1 MNKEEAKEDILLN
14 RHNKNTSIYYLLLKK
29 YIRKGNNSISDLNSS
44 QYIEYINNPLSLLET
59 NPDLK
64 SKIYEEIGEK

>member
-1 MNKEEAKEDILLN
+1 VNKEEAKEDILLN